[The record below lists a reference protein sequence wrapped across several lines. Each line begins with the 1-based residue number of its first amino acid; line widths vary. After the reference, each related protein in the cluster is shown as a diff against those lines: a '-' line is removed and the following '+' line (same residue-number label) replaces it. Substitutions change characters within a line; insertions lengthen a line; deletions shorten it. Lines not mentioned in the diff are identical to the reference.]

1 MNANCAA
8 CRLAK
13 TKCDRVQ
20 STCARCSRLGIA
32 CVYDERRSRWDA
44 GNVKMKTPPAA
55 VAQDPAYAA
64 LALSLAKFKPGVRCF
79 RARIFEQL
87 CQLVDRAI
95 QEDDALALSWATTLM
110 HEHGFVPSDF
120 PAFRRDSGTTVLDV
134 NEALAADASFGFA
147 PALALA
153 FHGTHPAFGWVQ
165 VGNLEK
171 HVMTNAAFPVD
182 AHQLQEAQSL
192 ESQADLCGVHRADYV
207 RGAEQCYAAIGAEI
221 ARTAAQGGG
230 GEESLLVLPPRPCR
244 MCVRSADRP
253 STEKRFRLFIVRTHI
268 HISRGGERVAGVV
281 QYAPAPSTKGGASS
295 GRGQKRKAI
304 DELNGLFTDAQ
315 LDEWLHE
322 VGGSDA
328 MLEGLLGL

>member
-79 RARIFEQL
+79 RARIFEHI
-87 CQLVDRAI
+87 CQLVDLAI
-95 QEDDALALSWATTLM
+95 QKDDAVAISWATTLM

-134 NEALAADASFGFA
+134 DEAVAADASFGFA

-171 HVMTNAAFPVD
+171 QVMANARVPCRRASAAGSTEPRIAGRTLRCASCRLRAWGRAVLRRHRGGDRTNSRARWRWGGVSARAATAPVPH
-182 AHQLQEAQSL
+182 ARAQRRQPLRREAL
-192 ESQADLCGVHRADYV
+192 PPFHRAH
-207 RGAEQCYAAIGAEI
+207 AHPHL
-221 ARTAAQGGG
+221 AR
-230 GEESLLVLPPRPCR
+230 R
-244 MCVRSADRP
+244 
-253 STEKRFRLFIVRTHI
+253 
-268 HISRGGERVAGVV
+268 
-281 QYAPAPSTKGGASS
+281 
-295 GRGQKRKAI
+295 
-304 DELNGLFTDAQ
+304 
-315 LDEWLHE
+315 
-322 VGGSDA
+322 
-328 MLEGLLGL
+328 